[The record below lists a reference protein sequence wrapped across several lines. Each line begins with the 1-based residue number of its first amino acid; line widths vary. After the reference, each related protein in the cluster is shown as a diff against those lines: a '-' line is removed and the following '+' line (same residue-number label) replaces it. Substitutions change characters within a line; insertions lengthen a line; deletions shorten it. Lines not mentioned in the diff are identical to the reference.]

1 MKDFESRLERLEDL
15 AEKIRQPELP
25 LEEAVK
31 VFEEGVRL
39 AKTLKKELEKIQA
52 KVEILTRDPDTNANA
67 SSLPFNPG
75 EENYDISAPG
85 PAWV

>member
-15 AEKIRQPELP
+15 AEKSASPNSPWKKRW
-25 LEEAVK
+25 

-52 KVEILTRDPDTNANA
+52 KVEILTSDPDTNANA

-75 EENYDISAPG
+75 EEN
-85 PAWV
+85 

>member
-52 KVEILTRDPDTNANA
+52 KVEILTSDPDTNANA

-75 EENYDISAPG
+75 EEN
-85 PAWV
+85 

>member
-39 AKTLKKELEKIQA
+39 ALKKELEKIQA
-52 KVEILTRDPDTNANA
+52 KVEILTSDPDTNANA

-75 EENYDISAPG
+75 EEN
-85 PAWV
+85 

>member
-52 KVEILTRDPDTNANA
+52 KVEILTSDPDTSTNA
-67 SSLPFNPG
+67 SSLPFNLR
-75 EENYDISAPG
+75 EES
-85 PAWV
+85 

>member
-31 VFEEGVRL
+31 VFE
-39 AKTLKKELEKIQA
+39 
-52 KVEILTRDPDTNANA
+52 
-67 SSLPFNPG
+67 
-75 EENYDISAPG
+75 
-85 PAWV
+85 